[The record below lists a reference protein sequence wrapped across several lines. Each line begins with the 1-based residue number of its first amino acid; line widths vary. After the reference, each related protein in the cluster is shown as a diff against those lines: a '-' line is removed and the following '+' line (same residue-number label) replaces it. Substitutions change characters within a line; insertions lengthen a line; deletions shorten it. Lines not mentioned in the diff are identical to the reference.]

1 MQCVLQQCVLFYFTM
16 NTVEICI
23 EAPVFMR
30 TLRLKFH
37 CLNPLSRN
45 PKEAEMGMVFIRGFH
60 AVDLEAHEWKF
71 S

>member
-1 MQCVLQQCVLFYFTM
+1 M

-23 EAPVFMR
+23 EAPVFMQ

-45 PKEAEMGMVFIRGFH
+45 PKEAEMGMVFIYGFH
-60 AVDLEAHEWKF
+60 AVDLESHE
-71 S
+71 